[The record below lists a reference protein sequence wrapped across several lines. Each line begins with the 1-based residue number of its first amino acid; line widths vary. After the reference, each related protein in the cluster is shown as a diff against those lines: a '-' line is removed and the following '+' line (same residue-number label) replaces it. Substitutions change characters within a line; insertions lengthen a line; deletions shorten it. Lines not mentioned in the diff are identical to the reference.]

1 MLDKSS
7 VEKEIVV
14 VTEQEV
20 VKNTKAT
27 KEPPEGKW
35 RRWKVSIY
43 AIDETGEKCPLT
55 FVEKVEY
62 NLHQT
67 FSNPRPVVYKA
78 PFLLAETGWGEFDMK
93 IVLHFVDK
101 NISPW
106 PIYHDLNFQKPLYE
120 VPYTLKFVNPGPSFR
135 KLLFQEI
142 PLDSPASQKTTPSR
156 QKKSKSSTS
165 VSKWQRTDSPVTSTY
180 ESPQSSRSSCSIGE
194 FTNDKENCQVD
205 YNKLAKNLYDLEGDD
220 ILEVIHLVKE
230 HRTGDMYI
238 NEDTEGEFHL
248 DLHTLG
254 DDLLQI
260 LWDFTESKLLK
271 TMSY

>member
-1 MLDKSS
+1 AS

-20 VKNTKAT
+20 AKNTKAT
-27 KEPPEGKW
+27 KEPPKGKW
-35 RRWKVSIY
+35 RQWKVSIY

-67 FSNPRPVVYKA
+67 FLKPRQVIPKA
-78 PFLLAETGWGEFDMK
+78 PFILTEIGWGEFDMK
-93 IVLHFVDK
+93 IVFHFVDK
-101 NISPW
+101 NIPPSS
-106 PIYHDLNFQKPLYE
+106 IYHDLNFQKPLYE
-120 VPYTLKFVNPGPSFR
+120 VSYTL
-135 KLLFQEI
+135 
-142 PLDSPASQKTTPSR
+142 PLKKPHLADK
-156 QKKSKSSTS
+156 KKSKSSTS

-194 FTNDKENCQVD
+194 STNDKENCQVD

-230 HRTGDMYI
+230 HRTGEMYI
-238 NEDTEGEFHL
+238 NEDIEGKHL
-248 DLHTLG
+248 KD
-254 DDLLQI
+254 
-260 LWDFTESKLLK
+260 
-271 TMSY
+271 

>member
-1 MLDKSS
+1 MMDKTTIK
-7 VEKEIVV
+7 KEIVV

-20 VKNTKAT
+20 AKNIKAV
-27 KEPPEGKW
+27 KEPPKGKW
-35 RRWKVSIY
+35 RQWKVSIY
-43 AIDETGEKCPLT
+43 ATDDTGEKCPLT

-67 FSNPRPVVYKA
+67 FSKPRQVVHKA
-78 PFLLAETGWGEFDMK
+78 PFILTENGWGEFDMK

-101 NISPW
+101 SIAPW

-120 VPYTLKFVNPGPSFR
+120 VTYILEFVNPNSSFR

-156 QKKSKSSTS
+156 QKKSKSSKP
-165 VSKWQRTDSPVTSTY
+165 VSKWQKTESPLTSTY

-194 FTNDKENCQVD
+194 STNDKENFQVD

-230 HRTGDMYI
+230 HRTGDTYI
-238 NEDTEGEFHL
+238 NEDIEGEFHL

-254 DDLLQI
+254 DNLLQI

-271 TMSY
+271 A